1 MDTPAHRD
9 PHTTTEVKNV
19 KSIFN
24 SKKGNYIE
32 SKEQDIQ
39 IGGLN
44 VYQHILSSGKDGC
57 LLVQD
62 LRNGTFPRQHIAR
75 AVVSISSKGH
85 VAYQRGEVSRAD
97 QVRHV
102 LFIVFLDFLYP
113 LVQLFRLGLYVEVG
127 HVE

>member
-1 MDTPAHRD
+1 
-9 PHTTTEVKNV
+9 V

-24 SKKGNYIE
+24 NKKGNYIE

-39 IGGLN
+39 IEGLN

-102 LFIVFLDFLYP
+102 MIIYYISRSFVS
-113 LVQLFRLGLYVEVG
+113 FRRAISVG
-127 HVE
+127 NACNIGHLEQIL